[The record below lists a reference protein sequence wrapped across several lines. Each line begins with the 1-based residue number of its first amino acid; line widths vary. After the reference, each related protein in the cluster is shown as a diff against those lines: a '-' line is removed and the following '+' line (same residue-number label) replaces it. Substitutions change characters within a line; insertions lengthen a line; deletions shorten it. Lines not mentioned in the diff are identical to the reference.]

1 MAEMSCAMR
10 YVEGPRGQQ
19 APGGVWFFF
28 ALRLEESRVIDML
41 FGVAMDG
48 DTVGSGAVL
57 TLCGWTVPWP

>member
-1 MAEMSCAMR
+1 MR

-19 APGGVWFFF
+19 ASGGGWFI

-48 DTVGSGAVL
+48 DTVGLGAVL
-57 TLCGWTVPWP
+57 TLCGWTVPCP

>member
-1 MAEMSCAMR
+1 MS

-19 APGGVWFFF
+19 APGGGWFF

-48 DTVGSGAVL
+48 DTVGLGAVL
-57 TLCGWTVPWP
+57 TFCGWTVPGP